1 MSTPDVL
8 REIRRATRPY
18 GVTTAEKLDLTDRQ
32 RQHACAN
39 GVLERPY
46 PGVLVDPATPR
57 TPHRDL
63 LAAVLAGGRMAAAWG
78 RSAGWLCELL
88 DEPPACP
95 EIVVPLRRY
104 ARIEGVV
111 VRRSSDLCP
120 AHITTWKHIPT
131 TKPLVTAVDL
141 GVELTPME
149 LAEAYVRAR
158 QRKLFEPSAVQA
170 MLGRIAK
177 PGRDGVRTARD
188 ALTLVMIGERP
199 ADSILELRF
208 HHGPGRSLPPYQYQY
223 PVRVD
228 GKDYRI
234 DFAYPE
240 VMLAIEL
247 DGYEKRKSREAL
259 RRDARRLTALAK
271 AGWTVAHFTWEDVN
285 YAPDRVVADVLWL
298 LRAGGYTFCR

>member
-18 GVTTAEKLDLTDRQ
+18 GVTAADKLNLTDRQ
-32 RQHACAN
+32 RQHACAT

-46 PGVLVDPATPR
+46 PGVLIDPATIR

-63 LAAVLAGGRMAAAWG
+63 LAAVLAGGWTAAAWG
-78 RSAGWLCELL
+78 RSAGWLCGLVE
-88 DEPPACP
+88 DPPGCP

-104 ARIEGVV
+104 ARLEGVV
-111 VRRSSDLCP
+111 VRRSSDLCR
-120 AHITTWKHIPT
+120 AHVMTWKHIPT
-131 TKPLVTAVDL
+131 TKPLITAIDL

-149 LAEAYVRAR
+149 LAEVYVRAR
-158 QRKLFEPSAVQA
+158 QEKLFEPSAVA
-170 MLGRIAK
+170 ATLSRIAK
-177 PGRDGVRTARD
+177 SGRDGVRTARD
-188 ALTLVMIGERP
+188 ALALVMIGERP

-223 PVRVD
+223 GVRVD
-228 GKDYRI
+228 DHDYRI

-247 DGYEKRKSREAL
+247 DGYEKRQSREAL

-271 AGWTVAHFTWEDVN
+271 AGWKVAHFTWEDVN
-285 YAPDRVVADVLWL
+285 FDPGRVVAEVISL
-298 LRAGGYTFCR
+298 LRAAGYTFCR